1 MKFFT
6 AGDVLD
12 QAVTADPT
20 EPITVSLDTT
30 IQEALEIMFE
40 HDFSLLPAV
49 QNGRVKGVVSNLS
62 ICRVLKTVDHPEVS
76 ELAIKSA
83 IEEPVFVPAEK
94 DIYDLF
100 ETFAADHYVLV
111 GEPDKLEGVMTRYD
125 VFYFLKNQVEP
136 FLIIGEIEQ
145 NLHDLFD
152 NEYHN
157 IDRQIQ
163 KTFKERAKH
172 DESYDIPDLQE
183 FDLGDYQFFLG
194 KNWDDLSEHF
204 HDDHE
209 YIDSL
214 LDNVR
219 DIRNSL
225 FHFREEAHR
234 IDRDMLQIAHRHITA
249 AV

>member
-20 EPITVSLDTT
+20 EPVTVGLGTT

-40 HDFSLLPAV
+40 HNFSLLPAI
-49 QNGRVKGVVSNLS
+49 QNGRVEGVVSYLS
-62 ICRVLKTVDHPEVS
+62 VCRVLKAVDHPSIS
-76 ELAIKSA
+76 ELTIKSA
-83 IEEPVFVPAEK
+83 IEEPVFVPTEK

-111 GEPDKLEGVMTRYD
+111 GEPDELKGVMTRYD
-125 VFYFLKNQVEP
+125 IFYFLKNQVEP

-145 NLHDLFD
+145 NLQELFD
-152 NEYHN
+152 SEYSD

-163 KTFKERAKH
+163 ETFEERAKH
-172 DESYDIPDLQE
+172 DESYDIPDLQD

-194 KNWDDLSEHF
+194 KNWKDLSEYFYDNHS
-204 HDDHE
+204 
-209 YIDSL
+209 YIDDL
-214 LDNVR
+214 LDDVR

-234 IDRDMLQIAHRHITA
+234 IDRDKLQIAHRHITA

>member
-12 QAVTADPT
+12 QAITPDPT
-20 EPITVSLDTT
+20 EPVTVSLNTT
-30 IQEALEIMFE
+30 IQETLEIMFE
-40 HDFSLLPAV
+40 HDFSLLPAI
-49 QNGRVKGVVSNLS
+49 QNGRVEGVVSYLS
-62 ICRVLKTVDHPEVS
+62 ICRVLKSVNHPEIS
-76 ELAIKSA
+76 GLTIKSA
-83 IEEPVFVPAEK
+83 IEEPVFVSTDK
-94 DIYDLF
+94 DVYELF

-111 GEPDKLEGVMTRYD
+111 GEPDELEGVMTRYD

-145 NLHDLFD
+145 NLQELFD
-152 NEYHN
+152 SEYPN
-157 IDRQIQ
+157 IDQQIQ
-163 KTFKERAKH
+163 KTFGERAKH
-172 DESYDIPDLQE
+172 DESYSVPTLQE

-194 KNWDDLSEHF
+194 KNWDDFSAYF
-204 HDDHE
+204 YDNHE

-214 LDNVR
+214 LDDVR

-225 FHFREEAHR
+225 FHFREEAHK
-234 IDRDMLQIAHRHITA
+234 IDRDKLRIAHRHITA